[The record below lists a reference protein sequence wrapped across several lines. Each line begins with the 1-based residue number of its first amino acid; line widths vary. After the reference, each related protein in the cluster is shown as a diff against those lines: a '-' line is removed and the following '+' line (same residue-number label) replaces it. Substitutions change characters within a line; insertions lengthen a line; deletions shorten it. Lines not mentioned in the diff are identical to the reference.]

1 MTQDEVWVKKYRE
14 VRAFIE
20 PHRRNLSA
28 ITPKN
33 EGNTASGS
41 SITISLVRK
50 VGGGVDK
57 SMRVS

>member
-1 MTQDEVWVKKYRE
+1 MKPI
-14 VRAFIE
+14 AAIF
-20 PHRRNLSA
+20 SA
-28 ITPKN
+28 TLPKN
-33 EGNTASGS
+33 EGNTASGL